1 MFSLCLLKHLI
12 LSVQGKLAVMT
23 SPDNAWASLTSP
35 DMMLRMV
42 NMTSQVSISKK
53 NQCRQYVLIEI
64 HGDCIIYNN

>member
-1 MFSLCLLKHLI
+1 MIYTFKSRCSLN
-12 LSVQGKLAVMT
+12 GKLAVMT

-53 NQCRQYVLIEI
+53 KPMSAI
-64 HGDCIIYNN
+64 CIN